1 MAARAEQFLSRIY
14 NLIKVLVVADT
25 RAWTRRSLRPLYKNV
40 VVAVEVLVLMLVLTV
55 VVAVCINFYD
65 GQIHTVDL

>member
-14 NLIKVLVVADT
+14 KLIKLLVVADT
-25 RAWTRRSLRPLYKNV
+25 RAWTRRSLRLLYKNV
-40 VVAVEVLVLMLVLTV
+40 VVAVELVLTV